1 MTIASEI
8 QALIALLDDS
18 DQEVFD
24 HVAARLLSYGPMVI
38 DQLED
43 AYTTI
48 PNPVMQER
56 IEDIIHQIQISGV
69 LQDLRTWAKQEHG
82 DLLTGWLI
90 ITRHQYPELDED
102 AIRTNIARI
111 QKDIWIGINTYL
123 SPLEQM
129 NVVNQSVFSQY
140 GFSTLQQQ
148 DDEQRFAYLNN
159 LLDVFKGNHFAIG
172 LLYLALC
179 QQLDLPVYG
188 VCLST
193 HLVLAR
199 TKDYIA
205 DFALVK
211 ENREDILFYINPYNK
226 GLAFGEREIQTYVKR
241 MQLQEDERYFAP
253 ASNRAIM
260 AEYVRHLMSFI
271 KKPADQYKKD
281 DLQTLED
288 ILTSNMP

>member
-1 MTIASEI
+1 MTISTEI

-18 DQEVFD
+18 DPEVFD

-43 AYTTI
+43 AYTSI

-56 IEDIIHQIQISGV
+56 IEDIIHQIQFSSV
-69 LQDLRTWAKQEHG
+69 LQDLRSWANQEHG

-111 QKDIWIGINTYL
+111 HKDIWIGINTYL

-140 GFSTLQQQ
+140 GFTTLQQQ
-148 DDEQRFAYLNN
+148 DDEQRFAYINN
-159 LLDVFKGNHFAIG
+159 MLDAFKGNHFAIG
-172 LLYLALC
+172 LLYLTLC

-188 VCLST
+188 VCLRT
-193 HLVLAR
+193 HLILAR
-199 TKDYIA
+199 TKDYVT
-205 DFALVK
+205 DFSQIR
-211 ENREDILFYINPYNK
+211 ENRQDILFYINPYNK

-241 MQLQEDERYFAP
+241 MQLNEDEKYFIP
-253 ASNRAIM
+253 ASNKVIL
-260 AEYVRHLMSFI
+260 AEYARHLMSFI
-271 KKPADQYKKD
+271 NKPADQYKKD
-281 DLQTLED
+281 DLQTLVD
-288 ILTSNMP
+288 ILTAES

>member
-1 MTIASEI
+1 MTISTEI

-18 DQEVFD
+18 DPEVFD

-43 AYTTI
+43 AYTSI

-56 IEDIIHQIQISGV
+56 IEDIIHQIQFSSV
-69 LQDLRTWAKQEHG
+69 LQDLRSWANQEHG

-111 QKDIWIGINTYL
+111 HKDIWIGINTYL

-140 GFSTLQQQ
+140 GFTTLQQQ
-148 DDEQRFAYLNN
+148 DDEQRFAYITNM
-159 LLDVFKGNHFAIG
+159 LDAFKGNHFAIG
-172 LLYLALC
+172 LLYLTLC

-188 VCLST
+188 VCLRT
-193 HLVLAR
+193 HLILAR
-199 TKDYIA
+199 TKDYVT
-205 DFALVK
+205 DFSQIR
-211 ENREDILFYINPYNK
+211 ENRQDILFYINPYNK

-241 MQLQEDERYFAP
+241 MQLNEDEKYFIP
-253 ASNRAIM
+253 ASNKVIL
-260 AEYVRHLMSFI
+260 AEYARHLMSFI
-271 KKPADQYKKD
+271 NKPADQYKKD
-281 DLQTLED
+281 DLQTLVD
-288 ILTSNMP
+288 ILTAES

>member
-1 MTIASEI
+1 MTISTEI

-18 DQEVFD
+18 DPEVFD

-43 AYTTI
+43 AYTSI

-56 IEDIIHQIQISGV
+56 IEDIIHQIQFSSV
-69 LQDLRTWAKQEHG
+69 LQDLRSWANQEHG
-82 DLLTGWLI
+82 ELLTGWLI

-111 QKDIWIGINTYL
+111 HKDIWIGINTYL

-140 GFSTLQQQ
+140 GFTTLQQQ
-148 DDEQRFAYLNN
+148 DDEQRFAYINN
-159 LLDVFKGNHFAIG
+159 MLDAFKGNHFAIG
-172 LLYLALC
+172 LLYLTLC

-188 VCLST
+188 VCLRT
-193 HLVLAR
+193 HLILAR
-199 TKDYIA
+199 TKDYVT
-205 DFALVK
+205 DFSQIR
-211 ENREDILFYINPYNK
+211 ENRQDILFYINPYNK

-241 MQLQEDERYFAP
+241 MQLNEDEKYFIP
-253 ASNRAIM
+253 ASNKVIL
-260 AEYVRHLMSFI
+260 AEYARHLMSFI
-271 KKPADQYKKD
+271 NKPADQYKKD
-281 DLQTLED
+281 DLQTLVD
-288 ILTSNMP
+288 ILTAES

>member
-1 MTIASEI
+1 VTISTEI

-18 DQEVFD
+18 DPEVFD

-43 AYTTI
+43 AYTSI

-56 IEDIIHQIQISGV
+56 IEDIIHQIQFSSV
-69 LQDLRTWAKQEHG
+69 LQDLRSWANQEHG

-111 QKDIWIGINTYL
+111 HKDIWIGINTYL

-140 GFSTLQQQ
+140 GFTTLQQQ
-148 DDEQRFAYLNN
+148 DDEQRFAYINN
-159 LLDVFKGNHFAIG
+159 MLDAFKGNHFAIG
-172 LLYLALC
+172 LLYLTLC

-188 VCLST
+188 VCLRT
-193 HLVLAR
+193 HLILAR
-199 TKDYIA
+199 TKDYVT
-205 DFALVK
+205 DFSQIR
-211 ENREDILFYINPYNK
+211 ENRQDILFYINPYNK

-241 MQLQEDERYFAP
+241 MQLNEDEKYFIP
-253 ASNRAIM
+253 ASNKVIL
-260 AEYVRHLMSFI
+260 AEYARHLMSFI
-271 KKPADQYKKD
+271 NKPADQYKKD
-281 DLQTLED
+281 DLQTLVD
-288 ILTSNMP
+288 ILTAES

>member
-1 MTIASEI
+1 MTISTEI

-18 DQEVFD
+18 DPEVFD

-43 AYTTI
+43 AYTSI

-56 IEDIIHQIQISGV
+56 IEDIIHQIQFSSV
-69 LQDLRTWAKQEHG
+69 LQDLRSWANQEHG

-111 QKDIWIGINTYL
+111 HKDIWIGINTYL

-140 GFSTLQQQ
+140 GFTTLQQQ
-148 DDEQRFAYLNN
+148 DDEQRFAYINN
-159 LLDVFKGNHFAIG
+159 MLDAFKGNHFAIG
-172 LLYLALC
+172 LLYLTLC

-188 VCLST
+188 VCLCT
-193 HLVLAR
+193 HLILAR
-199 TKDYIA
+199 TKDYVT
-205 DFALVK
+205 DFSQIR
-211 ENREDILFYINPYNK
+211 ENRQDILFYINPYNK

-241 MQLQEDERYFAP
+241 MQLNEDEKYFIP
-253 ASNRAIM
+253 ASNKVIL
-260 AEYVRHLMSFI
+260 AEYARHLMSFI
-271 KKPADQYKKD
+271 NKPADQYKKD
-281 DLQTLED
+281 DLQTLVD
-288 ILTSNMP
+288 ILTAES

>member
-1 MTIASEI
+1 MTISTEI

-18 DQEVFD
+18 DPEVFD

-43 AYTTI
+43 AYTSI

-56 IEDIIHQIQISGV
+56 IEDIIHQIQFSSV
-69 LQDLRTWAKQEHG
+69 LQDLRSWANREHG

-111 QKDIWIGINTYL
+111 HKDIWIGINTYL

-140 GFSTLQQQ
+140 GFTTLQQQ
-148 DDEQRFAYLNN
+148 DDEQRFAYINN
-159 LLDVFKGNHFAIG
+159 MLDAFKGNHFAIG
-172 LLYLALC
+172 LLYLTLC

-188 VCLST
+188 VCLRT
-193 HLVLAR
+193 HLILAR
-199 TKDYIA
+199 TKDYVT
-205 DFALVK
+205 DFSQIR
-211 ENREDILFYINPYNK
+211 ENRQDILFYINPYNK

-241 MQLQEDERYFAP
+241 MQLNEDEKYFIP
-253 ASNRAIM
+253 ASNKVIL
-260 AEYVRHLMSFI
+260 AEYARHLMSFI
-271 KKPADQYKKD
+271 NKPADQYKKD
-281 DLQTLED
+281 DLQTLVD
-288 ILTSNMP
+288 ILTAES